1 MLNDAAIKID
11 LFDPQTQ
18 EDWYPT
24 YAWLREHR
32 PVYQIPGTLLF
43 VLTRYED
50 IAAVVRNS
58 ELFSNQAELH
68 GGEPLL
74 LHAEAR
80 NIYQERGWPRAFPLA
95 VDPPDH
101 RKYRALVDPLLIG
114 DRLKTVQPMIQQ
126 LVHELIDG
134 LQEQGEVEFV
144 EAFAVPLPV
153 TVIGRILG
161 FPEEDT
167 AQLRVW
173 SAAWAAPFARG
184 LTKEQEISVAELGV
198 EFQHYIKSH
207 IDDRRRTPRD
217 DVITHLVQVRF
228 DGGRAL
234 SDGEIIQMLDHLY
247 IGGNETTAF
256 ALASG
261 MWLMLRE
268 PRIYEQLKA
277 DPGKVRNFVEEVLR
291 LESPT
296 QGLYRTATRDTEIR
310 GVAIPKGATIH
321 IRFGAANRDAAMFAD
336 PDRLDLD
343 RANAMRH
350 LAFSQA
356 EHHCPGFSLSKLEQ
370 LIAFKALIDR
380 LPNLRFTPGKNDFKH
395 LPGFVL
401 RALRELHLSFDATP
415 AAGR

>member
-1 MLNDAAIKID
+1 MTTTADAEID

-18 EDWYPT
+18 ENWYPA

-32 PVYQIPGTLLF
+32 PVYQIPGTQIF
-43 VLTRYED
+43 VLSRYDD
-50 IAAVVRNS
+50 IVAVVRDS

-80 NIYQERGWPRAFPLA
+80 RIYEERGWPRAFPLS
-95 VDPPDH
+95 VDPPEH
-101 RKYRALVDPLLIG
+101 RKFRSLVDPLFMGQQL
-114 DRLKTVQPMIQQ
+114 RALQPMIDGA
-126 LVHELIDG
+126 VHALIDR
-134 LQEQGEVEFV
+134 LQGQDEVEFI
-144 EAFAVPLPV
+144 EAFAVPLP
-153 TVIGRILG
+153 TAVISTMLG
-161 FPEEDT
+161 FPAEDIPR
-167 AQLRVW
+167 LHVW

-184 LTKEQEISVAELGV
+184 LTLEQEIRVAELGV

-207 IDDRRRTPRD
+207 IDERRKHPRND
-217 DVITHLVQVRF
+217 IVTHLAQARL
-228 DGGRAL
+228 DGRPL
-234 SDGEIIQMLDHLY
+234 EDGEIIQMLDHLY
-247 IGGNETTAF
+247 IGGNETTAY

-268 PRIYEQLKA
+268 PEVYAELKA
-277 DPGKVRNFVEEVLR
+277 APNKIPVFVEEVLR

-296 QGLYRTATRDTEIR
+296 QGLYRTTTRDTEIR

-321 IRFGAANRDAAMFAD
+321 MRFGAANRDEAMFKD

-343 RANAMRH
+343 RPNAARH

-356 EHHCPGFSLSKLEQ
+356 QHHCPGFNLSKLEQ
-370 LIAFKALIDR
+370 VIAFRALIER
-380 LPNLRFTPGKNDFKH
+380 LPNLRLTPGKNDFRH

-401 RALRELHLSFDATP
+401 RALDKLHLSFDP
-415 AAGR
+415 PVPRP

>member
-1 MLNDAAIKID
+1 MLNDAAMEVD
-11 LFDPQTQ
+11 LFDPRTQ

-24 YAWLREHR
+24 YAWLRENQ
-32 PVYQIPGTLLF
+32 PVYQIPGTRLY

-80 NIYQERGWPRAFPLA
+80 SIYQERGWARAFPLA
-95 VDPPDH
+95 VDPPNH
-101 RKYRALVDPLLIG
+101 RKYRSLVDPLLMG
-114 DRLKTVQPMIQQ
+114 ERLRTLQPMIKQ

-134 LQEQGEVEFV
+134 LQERGEIEFI
-144 EAFAVPLPV
+144 EAFAIPLPV
-153 TVIGRILG
+153 AVIGKILG
-161 FPEEDT
+161 FPQEDT
-167 AQLRVW
+167 AQLRIW

-184 LTKEQEISVAELGV
+184 LTREQEISVAELGV

-217 DVITHLVQVRF
+217 DVISHLVQVRL
-228 DGGRAL
+228 DGRPLA
-234 SDGEIIQMLDHLY
+234 DGEIIQMIDHLY
-247 IGGNETTAF
+247 IGGNETTTF
-256 ALASG
+256 ALTSG

-268 PRIYEQLKA
+268 PRVYEQLKA
-277 DPGKVRNFVEEVLR
+277 EPGKLRTFVEEVLR

-310 GVAIPKGATIH
+310 GVPIPQGATIH
-321 IRFGAANRDAAMFAD
+321 IRFGAGNRDADVFAD

-343 RANAMRH
+343 RQNASRH
-350 LAFSQA
+350 LAFSQS

-370 LIAFKALIDR
+370 FLSFQALIER
-380 LPNLRFTPGKNDFKH
+380 LPNLRFTSGRNDFKH

-401 RALRELHLSFDATP
+401 RSLRELNLSFDATV
-415 AAGR
+415 AAS